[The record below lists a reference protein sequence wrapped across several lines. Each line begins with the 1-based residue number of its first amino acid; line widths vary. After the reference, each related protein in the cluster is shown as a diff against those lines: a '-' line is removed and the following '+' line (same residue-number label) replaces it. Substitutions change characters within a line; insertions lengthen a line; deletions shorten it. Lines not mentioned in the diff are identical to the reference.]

1 MIWIVLIAGLFLLL
15 LLFPILLAVYWYYHG
30 KDSVLPVRQDR
41 RRNPRYFAN
50 SFDSI
55 FRKAWET
62 RKDGTILM
70 SRPEQYLLADDLAPS
85 EYPAICNLL
94 VVAENKELNPPAIH
108 FRREIYAYKNA
119 HFITGTHLRGIR
131 TCGDLLLG
139 SGVVLRRWA
148 DADGTVAVYDNCDL
162 GMSLTAGKGLSIG
175 KNCTFRRLFAP
186 VLYLGAY
193 PNQLPCPNAEK
204 KKYVYQPE
212 TKRTT
217 HVHQLHIN
225 KADADKTGIVR
236 SSLITSN
243 DIIIDENIT
252 VQGSIRSTKGI
263 RLAEG
268 ATVYGNLFADG
279 DIYLCRNSTV
289 LGNVFTQSDVYC
301 EAGVVIGHE
310 NRVSSLV
317 ARGHIV
323 TEENCLVYGFI
334 SNEAGGTICPVN
346 KLDQE
351 IQPQEEVFLPA
362 PQLEK
367 VITFA
372 CKQDFENIDDQGLRH
387 NPFLQKVVIPDGVKA
402 IPDSMFFDCHA
413 LETIVL
419 PPSLEKIGQYAF
431 ADCKSLK
438 KLDLSHLKSLK
449 LIDRSAFDGCTM
461 LEEVLLPNNLKT
473 LGSTAF
479 CNCIHLHSCG
489 TAQGRLPKNIGDRC
503 FLNCPCDPQAQS
515 ETPPAVRDTS
525 LKGVTMASV

>member
-1 MIWIVLIAGLFLLL
+1 MIWIALIAGLFLLL

-41 RRNPRYFAN
+41 RRDPRYFAN

-62 RKDGTILM
+62 RKDGIILM
-70 SRPEQYLLADDLAPS
+70 SRPEQYLLADNLAPS
-85 EYPAICNLL
+85 EYPASCNVL
-94 VVAENKELNPPAIH
+94 VVAENKDLTPPAVH
-108 FRREIYAYKNA
+108 FLREIYASRNA
-119 HFITGTHLRGIR
+119 HFIGETHLRGIR

-139 SGVVLRRWA
+139 SGVILHRWA

-162 GMSLTAGKGLSIG
+162 GMSVTAGKGVSVG

-193 PNQLPCPNAEK
+193 PGCLPQKSEGK

-212 TKRTT
+212 KNRTT
-217 HVHQLHIN
+217 YIHQLHIN
-225 KADADKTGIVR
+225 RSDADETGMVR
-236 SSLITSN
+236 SSLITSD
-243 DIIIDENIT
+243 DIIIDEKIT
-252 VQGSIRSTKGI
+252 VQGSIRSSKGI

-279 DIYLCRNSTV
+279 DIYLSRNSTV

-310 NRVSSLV
+310 NRTSSLV

-323 TEENCLVYGFI
+323 TEENCVVYGYI

-346 KLDQE
+346 TLDQKF
-351 IQPQEEVFLPA
+351 QQQEEQYLPA
-362 PQLEK
+362 PQSDK
-367 VITFA
+367 VLTFDSR
-372 CKQDFENIDDQGLRH
+372 QDFDNIDDQGFRH
-387 NPFLQKVVIPDGVKA
+387 NRFLQEVVVPDGVKA
-402 IPDSMFFDCHA
+402 IPDSMFFDCRV

-419 PPSLEKIGQYAF
+419 PSSLETIGKYAF
-431 ADCKSLK
+431 TDCVGLK
-438 KLDLSHLKSLK
+438 KLDLRHLTKLR

-461 LEEVLLPNNLKT
+461 LEEVLLPDNLKT

-479 CNCIHLHSCG
+479 CNCVRLYSCG
-489 TAQGRLPKNIGDRC
+489 TEQGLLPKNIGDRC
-503 FLNCPCDPQAQS
+503 FLNCPCDPQVQS
-515 ETPPAVRDTS
+515 ETPPAVQDTS
-525 LKGVTMASV
+525 LKGDAMASV